1 MNKYSSII
9 KVGPAIKKIY
19 EVGIKPKEE
28 DFHEFTKEFYEIYRE
43 QGYKGSER
51 LYLWVPNNIKI
62 EGEAMM
68 VVSENEKANLFKADI
83 LIEHYGE
90 KSIIPLD
97 NYEKKLKY
105 FEGYLPRFFKVE
117 KK

>member
-19 EVGIKPKEE
+19 EVGIKPKSE
-28 DFHEFTKEFYEIYRE
+28 DFHEFTNEIYEIYKD

-51 LYLWVPNNIKI
+51 LYIWVPNNVKI
-62 EGEAMM
+62 EGEALR
-68 VVSENEKANLFKADI
+68 VVSESEKAELFKADI
-83 LIEHYGE
+83 LIEHYAE
-90 KSIIPLD
+90 KSTIHLD

-105 FEGYLPRFFKVE
+105 FENYLPKILSV
-117 KK
+117 K